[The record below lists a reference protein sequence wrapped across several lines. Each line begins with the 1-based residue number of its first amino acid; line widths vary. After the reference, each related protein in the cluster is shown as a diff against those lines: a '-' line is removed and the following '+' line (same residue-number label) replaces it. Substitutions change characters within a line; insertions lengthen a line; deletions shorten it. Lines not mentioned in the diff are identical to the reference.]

1 MNKTLNSLRLF
12 LFTCSGED
20 NYILKSCKTAIQSR
34 FAMIGFFVLFIFA
47 GCFFSAT
54 LFCLSLFQG
63 AKWVSIPVGILW
75 GAMVVNIYLLLL
87 HTISPEIIPLAA
99 KRKSI
104 KNKIVENLEENKFN
118 LISLSMFLR
127 IGFMMLLAI
136 IIAQP
141 LNFSILS
148 STVETQL
155 EKHKIQE
162 RLKLY
167 SLTNKHLIER
177 EVINQEEFNDKI
189 KTRLSANDAQN
200 VSNYLTDITDKIN
213 TDKGFLKVSFENLK
227 QLNSIDNHIFL
238 NKKENL
244 KKKAIIDKLE
254 ILLNNQISSDESF
267 IQELETKTISGNL
280 KTDFENYKYN
290 LIGLVNE
297 KIDNYTKLNNLL
309 NKSNFYIKTIQLLL
323 VENPFSWIITIIVCL
338 AFLLPIIFKYKARD
352 LSAKMFLENHK
363 DNPEFIKLRA
373 ELINTTNFN
382 WLEKKIKKINAKD
395 IRTSDYYFQ
404 RMLIEHRIILEEY
417 DDTKKQFSNI
427 LTENIRR
434 FNANSLER
442 LFPLLEKLKKVN
454 LTEYQNLST
463 KIIEEYKNEI
473 VIKYEYWLDCPFRTK
488 RINKISVV
496 NNEIGLLDF
505 VYNQTSEDQII

>member
-20 NYILKSCKTAIQSR
+20 NYILKRCKSAIQSR

-87 HTISPEIIPLAA
+87 HTISPAIIPLAA
-99 KRKSI
+99 KRKSM
-104 KNKIVENLEENKFN
+104 KNKVAVNLEENKFS

-148 STVETQL
+148 STVETQI

-162 RLKLY
+162 RVKLY

-189 KTRLSANDAQN
+189 KTRLSINDAQN
-200 VSNYLTDITDKIN
+200 VSNYLKDITDKIN
-213 TDKGFLKVSFENLK
+213 TDKVFLNVSFENLK
-227 QLNSIDNHIFL
+227 KLNSIDNHIFL
-238 NKKENL
+238 NKKENDN
-244 KKKAIIDKLE
+244 KKAIIDKLE
-254 ILLNNQISSDESF
+254 ILLNNQITSDESF
-267 IQELETKTISGNL
+267 IQDLKIKTMSGNL
-280 KTDFENYKYN
+280 KIDFENYKSN
-290 LIGLVNE
+290 LIDLVSE
-297 KIDNYTKLNNLL
+297 KIDNYSKLNNLL

-323 VENPFSWIITIIVCL
+323 VENPLSWIITIIVCL

-352 LSAKMFLENHK
+352 LSTKMFLENQK
-363 DNPEFIKLRA
+363 NNPKIIKLRA
-373 ELINTTNFN
+373 ELINTTDFN
-382 WLEKKIKKINAKD
+382 WLEKRIKNID
-395 IRTSDYYFQ
+395 VSEIRTADYYFQ
-404 RMLIEHRIILEEY
+404 RMLVEHKIILEEY

-427 LTENIRR
+427 LTDKIRR
-434 FNANSLER
+434 FNTNSLER

-454 LTEYQNLST
+454 YTKYQDLST

-488 RINKISVV
+488 RINKISIT

-505 VYNQTSEDQII
+505 VYNRTTEDEII